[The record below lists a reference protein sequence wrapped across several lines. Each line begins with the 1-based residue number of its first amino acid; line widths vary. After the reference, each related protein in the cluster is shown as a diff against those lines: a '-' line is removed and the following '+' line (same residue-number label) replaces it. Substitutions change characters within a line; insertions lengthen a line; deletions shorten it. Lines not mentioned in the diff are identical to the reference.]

1 MTSRSPPPW
10 SRWVAPAG
18 ATHRLH
24 GNTISLSSYTT
35 SGDTPPMLAATGVMP
50 AAGVHCLKDSA
61 RRSTGC

>member
-35 SGDTPPMLAATGVMP
+35 SGDTPSLDDPEKSVM
-50 AAGVHCLKDSA
+50 VSI
-61 RRSTGC
+61 